1 MEKLK
6 NLADRVGIKAREV
19 KFAVGAMA
27 ASAAVPV
34 VTVMASAEGEPGT
47 STGLSTYATQIQNQ
61 FTQTANDIV
70 PIIVGVLGAGL
81 AVFAI
86 FIGIRLA
93 KKMFSTVAK

>member
-34 VTVMASAEGEPGT
+34 VTVMASAEGETGT

-61 FTQTANDIV
+61 FTQTANDII

-86 FIGIRLA
+86 FVGIRLA

>member
-34 VTVMASAEGEPGT
+34 VTVMASAEDEPVT

-61 FTQTANDIV
+61 FTETANDII

-86 FIGIRLA
+86 FVGIRLA

>member
-34 VTVMASAEGEPGT
+34 VTVMASAEDETGT
-47 STGLSTYATQIQNQ
+47 SKGLSTYATQIQNQ
-61 FTQTANDIV
+61 FTETANDII

-86 FIGIRLA
+86 FVGIRLA